1 MSITNKDLKRRII
14 EISYKNKLSHLGS
27 CLTAVDIIKEIYDVK
42 KPDEHRIE
50 RELVYMQRVRK
61 VNPRLQDLYERRRK
75 SQERRSR

>member
-1 MSITNKDLKRRII
+1 MRMLDKANDLVKKGIERIKKYQEPI
-14 EISYKNKLSHLGS
+14 
-27 CLTAVDIIKEIYDVK
+27 DVK